1 MTQSADDLIAELVGP
16 PPATAALPVATPSPE
31 LVRTG
36 DGVNAMV
43 GGAFEGASRFDE
55 SLATWW
61 PSHASA
67 DQDILPVKEN
77 LDARVRDTIRN
88 DAYVAGG
95 AQLHKDN
102 IVGSLYMLNAK
113 PMSRILG
120 AGFDDTWEEEFQ
132 EEVEAKFTLAGETP
146 DAWLDREGKK
156 TFTEMVRLAVGL
168 YVQSG
173 EVLAISDWE
182 TDEMRPFST
191 AIQFIDL
198 ARLSDPGVS
207 TDPKVQTLL
216 MNDRIRGGIEIDDAG
231 RPVAYY
237 IRNRHPTEWRNNQTD
252 SWRRVVAKMRWG
264 RPRVIHILEQE
275 RVAQHRGIAAIT
287 AALKELRIT
296 KRFRD
301 IVLQNAVLNATF
313 AATIESEMDTNAIFA
328 RLGGQTAKEWDSA
341 VNNYVGSWMKS
352 IGAYN
357 SGAKGLQLNGV
368 KIPHLP
374 PGTKLNMQPAGSS
387 GPLGSDFEASLL
399 RYIAASLGVSYE
411 QLSRDYTETNYS
423 SARAAM
429 NETWKFMISRKR
441 VVADR
446 FANTVYRLWLEE
458 ELNRG
463 RIESMPRAA
472 RAASWLYA
480 DPYRVAAI
488 SQADWIGASRGQI
501 DELKETQAAVLRLKY
516 GLSTHEYEI
525 SRLGQDWRRNFRQK
539 SREQRLAESL
549 DITISDPGPDQ
560 MNAASGSPRES
571 STEDQ

>member
-1 MTQSADDLIAELVGP
+1 MTDDALIADLLGSP
-16 PPATAALPVATPSPE
+16 PPATGELPAAAPLPE

-36 DGVNAMV
+36 GGASAMV

-55 SLATWW
+55 TLATWM
-61 PSHASA
+61 PSYASA
-67 DQDILPVKEN
+67 DQDILPVKEQ
-77 LDARVRDTIRN
+77 LDARVRDTLRN

-102 IVGSLYMLNAK
+102 IVGGMYMLNAK
-113 PMSRILG
+113 PMGRVLG
-120 AGFDDTWEEEFQ
+120 AGFDDAWEEEFQ
-132 EEVEAKFTLAGETP
+132 EEVEAKFTLAGETE
-146 DAWLDREGKK
+146 DCWLDRGGKMS
-156 TFTEMVRLAVGL
+156 FTDMVRLAVGI

-173 EVLAISDWE
+173 EMLAVSDWDQ
-182 TDEMRPFST
+182 DEMRPFST

-198 ARLSDPGVS
+198 ARLSNPGVS
-207 TDPKVQTLL
+207 SDPKVQTLL
-216 MNDRIRGGIEIDDAG
+216 MNDRLRGGIEIDEAG

-237 IRNRHPTEWRNNQTD
+237 IRDRHPTEWRTTQID
-252 SWRRVVAKMRWG
+252 KWRRVVAKMRWG
-264 RPRVIHILEQE
+264 RPRVIHIMEQE
-275 RVAQHRGIAAIT
+275 RVNQHRGIAAIT
-287 AALKELRIT
+287 SALKELRIT

-313 AATIESEMDTNAIFA
+313 AATIESELDTNAIFT
-328 RLGGQTAKEWDSA
+328 RLGGTSAQEYNNA
-341 VNNYVGSWMKS
+341 VNNYMGSWMSS
-352 IGAYN
+352 IAAYN

-374 PGTKLNMQPAGSS
+374 PGTKLHMQPAGAG

-411 QLSRDYTETNYS
+411 QLSKDYSETNYS

-429 NETWKFMISRKR
+429 NETWKFMVGRKR
-441 VVADR
+441 TVADR

-458 ELNRG
+458 ALNRG
-463 RIESMPRAA
+463 QIDSMPRSA
-472 RAASWLYA
+472 RGASWLYA
-480 DPYRVAAI
+480 DPYRVSAI
-488 SQADWIGASRGQI
+488 TRADWIGASRGQI

-539 SREQRLAESL
+539 SREQKLAESL
-549 DITISDPGPDQ
+549 DITIGDPGPDQ

-571 STEDQ
+571 NTEEQ